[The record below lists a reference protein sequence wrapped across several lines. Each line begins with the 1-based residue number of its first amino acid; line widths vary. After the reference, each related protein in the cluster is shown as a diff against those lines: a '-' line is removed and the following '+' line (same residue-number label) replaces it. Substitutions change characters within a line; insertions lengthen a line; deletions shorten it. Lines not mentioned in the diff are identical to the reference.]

1 MVEYS
6 CNSLTEDM
14 KMKLCIFDLD
24 GTLTDTL
31 TAIAHF
37 GNAALAANGFS
48 TYPTD
53 RYRAF
58 VGDGRRKLIERMLDA
73 QGALTD
79 ANYAAVCAAYD
90 AAYEADPLYKTA
102 AYDGIH
108 AVIAAL
114 KADGVSLAVC
124 SNKPDNVV
132 RGVIDRVFAPDTFDL
147 VRGAIDGGAVK
158 PDPALALEIAEKL
171 DASPDECLFIGD
183 TNVDIF
189 TAKNAGMTSVGV
201 LWGFRDRAELESAGA
216 DYIIAS
222 PAELLQIVSQ

>member
-1 MVEYS
+1 
-6 CNSLTEDM
+6 M
-14 KMKLCIFDLD
+14 KAYIFDLD

-37 GNAALAANGFS
+37 GNAALSANGFG
-48 TYPTD
+48 TYGKD

-58 VGDGRRKLIERMLDA
+58 VGDGRTKLIERMLDA
-73 QGALTD
+73 QGALNA

-90 AAYEADPLYKTA
+90 AAYEADPLYKTT
-102 AYDGIH
+102 AYDGID
-108 AVIAAL
+108 ALLTAL
-114 KADGVSLAVC
+114 KADGARLAVC

-132 RGVIDRVFAPDTFDL
+132 RGVIERVFASDTFDC

-158 PDPALALEIAEKL
+158 PDPSLALEIADML
-171 DASPDECLFIGD
+171 GARSDECLFIGD

-189 TAKNAGMTSVGV
+189 TAQNAGMTSVGV

-216 DYIIAS
+216 DYIITA
-222 PAELLQIVSQ
+222 PEELLQIAAE

>member
-1 MVEYS
+1 
-6 CNSLTEDM
+6 M
-14 KMKLCIFDLD
+14 KVCIFDLD

-37 GNAALAANGFS
+37 GNGALAANGFK
-48 TYPTD
+48 TYDTD

-58 VGDGRRKLIERMLDA
+58 VGDGRKKLIERMLDA
-73 QGALTD
+73 QDALTGE
-79 ANYAAVCAAYD
+79 NYAAVCAAYD

-102 AYDGIH
+102 AYDGIYELLS
-108 AVIAAL
+108 AL
-114 KADGVSLAVC
+114 RSNGLRLAVC

-132 RGVIDRVFAPDTFDL
+132 HGVIERVFAPDTFDA
-147 VRGAIDGGAVK
+147 VCGAIDGGAVK

-171 DASPDECLFIGD
+171 DARPDECLFIGD

-189 TAKNAGMTSVGV
+189 TAKNAGMVSVGV

-216 DYIIAS
+216 DYVIAE
-222 PAELLQIVSQ
+222 PRELLQIVFQ

>member
-1 MVEYS
+1 
-6 CNSLTEDM
+6 M
-14 KMKLCIFDLD
+14 KACIFDLD

-31 TAIAHF
+31 AAIAHF
-37 GNAALAANGFS
+37 GNSALAANGFGI
-48 TYPTD
+48 YDID

-79 ANYAAVCAAYD
+79 ENYTAVCAAYD

-108 AVIAAL
+108 ELLAAL
-114 KADGVSLAVC
+114 RALGLRIAVC

-132 RGVIDRVFAPDTFDL
+132 RGVIDRVFASDTFDF

-158 PDPALALEIAEKL
+158 PDPSLALEIAEKL
-171 DASPDECLFIGD
+171 GARPDECLFIGD

-189 TAKNAGMTSVGV
+189 TAKNALMTSVGV
-201 LWGFRDRAELESAGA
+201 LWGFRDRAELADAGA
-216 DYIIAS
+216 DYIIAE
-222 PAELLQIVSQ
+222 PRELLQIVSQ

>member
-1 MVEYS
+1 
-6 CNSLTEDM
+6 M
-14 KMKLCIFDLD
+14 KACIFDLD

-37 GNAALAANGFS
+37 GNTALSKNGFD
-48 TYPTD
+48 TYGTD

-73 QGALTD
+73 QGALTS

-90 AAYEADPLYKTA
+90 AAYEADPLYKTT
-102 AYDGIH
+102 AYDGVH
-108 AVIAAL
+108 AILDAL
-114 KADGVSLAVC
+114 KAEGLRLAVC

-132 RGVIDRVFAPDTFDL
+132 RGVIERVFAPDTFDY

-158 PDPALALEIAEKL
+158 PDPTLALEIAAKL
-171 DASPDECLFIGD
+171 GARPDECLFIGD

-189 TAKNAGMTSVGV
+189 TAKNAGMTSIGV
-201 LWGFRDRAELESAGA
+201 LWGFRDRAELQEAGA

-222 PAELLQIVSQ
+222 PEEILQIAAE

>member
-1 MVEYS
+1 
-6 CNSLTEDM
+6 M
-14 KMKLCIFDLD
+14 KVCIFDLD

-37 GNAALAANGFS
+37 GNAALAANGFN
-48 TYPTD
+48 TYETD

-79 ANYAAVCAAYD
+79 ANYASVCAAYD

-102 AYDGIH
+102 AYDGICGLLT
-108 AVIAAL
+108 AL
-114 KADGVSLAVC
+114 RSRGLRLAVC

-132 RGVIDRVFAPDTFDL
+132 HGVIERVFAPGTFDL
-147 VRGAIDGGAVK
+147 VRGAVDGGAVK
-158 PDPALALEIAEKL
+158 PDPALALEMAEKL
-171 DASPDECLFIGD
+171 DARADECLFIGD

-201 LWGFRDRAELESAGA
+201 LWGFRDREELEDAGA
-216 DYIIAS
+216 DYIIAA
-222 PAELLQIVSQ
+222 PEELLQIVSQ

>member
-1 MVEYS
+1 
-6 CNSLTEDM
+6 M
-14 KMKLCIFDLD
+14 KACIFDLD

-37 GNAALAANGFS
+37 GNEALSANGFN

-73 QGALTD
+73 QDALTSG
-79 ANYAAVCAAYD
+79 NYDDVCAAYD
-90 AAYEADPLYKTA
+90 TAYEADPLYKTN

-108 AVIAAL
+108 AVLSAL
-114 KADGVSLAVC
+114 RSNGMRLAVC

-132 RGVIDRVFAPDTFDL
+132 HGVIDRVFAPGTFDL
-147 VRGAIDGGAVK
+147 VRGAADGGAVK
-158 PDPALALEIAEKL
+158 PDPALALEIARGL
-171 DASPDECLFIGD
+171 DARPDECLFIGD

-189 TAKNAGMTSVGV
+189 TAKNAGMASVGV
-201 LWGFRDRAELESAGA
+201 LWGFRDRAELEDAGA
-216 DYIIAS
+216 DYIIAA
-222 PAELLQIVSQ
+222 PEELLQIAAK

>member
-1 MVEYS
+1 
-6 CNSLTEDM
+6 M
-14 KMKLCIFDLD
+14 KACIFDLD

-37 GNAALAANGFS
+37 GNGALSANGFG
-48 TYPTD
+48 TYETD

-73 QGALTD
+73 QDALTD
-79 ANYAAVCAAYD
+79 ENYAVVCAAYD
-90 AAYEADPLYKTA
+90 AAYEADPMYKTN
-102 AYDGIH
+102 AYDGIYPLLS
-108 AVIAAL
+108 AL
-114 KADGVSLAVC
+114 KSGDIKLAVC

-132 RGVIDRVFAPDTFDL
+132 RGVIDRVFAANTFDI

-158 PDPALALEIAEKL
+158 PNPSLALEIAQKL
-171 DASPDECLFIGD
+171 GARPNECLFIGD

-222 PAELLQIVSQ
+222 PEELLQIAAK